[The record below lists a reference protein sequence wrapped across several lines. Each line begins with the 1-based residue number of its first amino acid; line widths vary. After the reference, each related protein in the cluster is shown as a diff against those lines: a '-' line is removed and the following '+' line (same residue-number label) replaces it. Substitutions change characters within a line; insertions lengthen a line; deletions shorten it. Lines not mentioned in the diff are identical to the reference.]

1 MTRLSENR
9 VSHLARLILDGIKKS
24 GLGTFKN
31 EGRALSETKQ
41 ALAHFFERD
50 DHLDTLVRQKIQS
63 LSRHVPPAAAS
74 GTCFTASIW
83 KKSCEKSASSRI

>member
-9 VSHLARLILDGIKKS
+9 VSHLARLILEGIKKS

-31 EGRALSETKQ
+31 EGRALMETKQ
-41 ALAHFFERD
+41 TLAHFFERD

-63 LSRHVPPAAAS
+63 LSRQVPP
-74 GTCFTASIW
+74 G
-83 KKSCEKSASSRI
+83 SREWDVLYRKYMEEELRKERK